1 MSQELIKPGPLSPQA
16 IVDAATEKAKI
27 LKQLVSQAHLTVKIG
42 ASQHLKFEA
51 WQTLGRF
58 DRVTA
63 AVGWSRPLH
72 NRANDIIGYE
82 ARAEAFQDG
91 AMISAAEAQCTIDEA
106 NWKNKELWQLRSMAQ
121 TRACAKALRNVLAW
135 IVVLA
140 GYETTPAEEM
150 TSASPSY
157 KPNWRKFRQELK
169 DLGVPEEKVKTY
181 LGVASIKDD
190 WFGRQ
195 HKTLDEAIEV
205 IKAAITPKS
214 PPEEAQSDH
223 QGEIPGMSE

>member
-1 MSQELIKPGPLSPQA
+1 MSQEIIKPGPLSPQT
-16 IVDAATEKAKI
+16 IVDAAVEKAKV
-27 LKQLVSQAHLTVKIG
+27 LKTLVGQANLTVKIG
-42 ASQHLKFEA
+42 NSQHLKFEA

-63 AVGWSRPLH
+63 AVGWTKPLH

-140 GYETTPAEEM
+140 GYETTPAEE
-150 TSASPSY
+150 ANNIKQPY
-157 KPNWRKFRQELK
+157 KPNWRKFRN
-169 DLGVPEEKVKTY
+169 DLADLSVPESEVKGY
-181 LGVASIKDD
+181 LGVASIIKD
-190 WFGRQ
+190 WLGTQ
-195 HKTLDEAIEV
+195 KHTLDEAIEV
-205 IKAAITPKS
+205 IKAKLDEKIRAEKAQD
-214 PPEEAQSDH
+214 EA
-223 QGEIPGMSE
+223 QGEIPGLS

>member
-1 MSQELIKPGPLSPQA
+1 MSQELIKPGLLSPQA
-16 IVDAATEKAKI
+16 IVDAAVEKAKV
-27 LKQLVSQAHLTVKIG
+27 LKTLVGQANLTVKIG
-42 ASQHLKFEA
+42 NSQHLKFEA

-63 AVGWSRPLH
+63 AVGWTKPLH

-82 ARAEAFQDG
+82 ARAETFQDG
-91 AMISAAEAQCTIDEA
+91 QMISAAEAQCTIDEA

-140 GYETTPAEEM
+140 GYEATPAEE
-150 TSASPSY
+150 ANNIEQPY
-157 KPNWRKFRQELK
+157 KPNWTKFRQELK
-169 DLGVPEEKVKTY
+169 DLGVPEAKVKPY

-190 WFGRQ
+190 WLGRQ
-195 HKTLDEAIEV
+195 HKTLDEALEV

-214 PPEEAQSDH
+214 PPEEAESDN
-223 QGEIPGMSE
+223 QGKIPGLS